1 MMLFM
6 TAFLQIVF
14 TILAIG
20 ASMDGNIAQTV
31 LFCTLM
37 ICEEISGQHQQNR
50 KEARP

>member
-6 TAFLQIVF
+6 TGLLQMVF

-31 LFCTLM
+31 LFCTL
-37 ICEEISGQHQQNR
+37 IVCEEISGQNQQNR